1 MRLTFLGGA
10 DEVGASCVLLETVGK
25 RLVVDC
31 GVRLSGQERLPWLGA
46 IEDAGGADALLLTH
60 AHTDHTGALP
70 LLVQTS
76 PCPLYMTGPTLELTR
91 ILLYDALKIMRSE
104 SEREGEVPLYPPEAA
119 QRVLELARLVAW
131 RQPEVLFDG
140 LVRVTYLPAGH
151 VLGASSVL
159 VESSEGA
166 VLMGG
171 DVSGPGQLTVEG
183 FDWSDVPPGSVDAV
197 VCEATYGGKAHAS
210 RRGEERRLIAQA
222 REVMERGG
230 LLLVPAFALG
240 RAQELLLVL
249 ARAMEDGELPP
260 VPVYADGL
268 VRQMC
273 QAYWQHP
280 RYATSWMRHRIRA
293 KGNPFFSHPMVRTVM
308 APEMRAQIVREK
320 PAIVIASSGMLTG
333 GPSQWFAAEIA
344 SDPRSHIAITGYQD
358 EESPGRRIQ
367 NLAKAGG
374 GALTLGDKEVE
385 LKCSVG
391 TYSLSAHADT
401 PELSA
406 ALARIRPKE
415 VFLVHGDHGARAAL
429 QKNLQGLGL
438 RQVHTPMLGETFEV
452 SPPSSDHAAP
462 FYAPRRVSASYV
474 AGQTQETPSASA
486 SNGASSPPL
495 EGEDRA
501 SEAAV
506 EAPSGRGAARARR
519 GGASGAQRRPQEG
532 AFASAQEPS
541 RAMFAAPQGR
551 SEVSGEAVL
560 SVGVS
565 GSGGGDVGL
574 APSSSLGP
582 QSLAEL
588 RTLAQRLLARDGG
601 ARGYSA
607 EDLLEEWLG
616 EDAVAEVE
624 RVGALVE
631 LLRHPDSSFSSARH
645 LYRIRSLHG
654 EVLGGAPPPQ
664 LNPQQASDLARER
677 FGAVPGYLFKVGA
690 QQTLRILTLHFHFPD
705 VAREACQSLSEGFVA
720 QSGWRVR
727 LHDAPHQEALAAA
740 ALEALPPEVR
750 AVGAPALH
758 MAERRVALKLEATL
772 PSAQRQAAQD
782 AFVARTGFRLDLGDE
797 PPASKTAASKP
808 QGRVWEPSAAR
819 PRLDQA
825 RAREEVLKRAH
836 AIPDE
841 IFRISFHA
849 DRATLSFITPEA
861 GARHAAFLQTLADAT
876 GWQFEVH
883 PQANQ
888 QALQALF
895 SSLLPPG
902 NSAQLSF
909 QLTEQRVRAKLPPGT
924 LAPGQAEALTKTFF
938 ERTCWRLR
946 LDR

>member
-10 DEVGASCVLLETVGK
+10 DEVGASCTLLETVGK

-31 GVRLSGQERLPWLGA
+31 GMRLSGQERLPWLGA

-104 SEREGEVPLYPPEAA
+104 SEREGEVPMYPPEAA

-183 FDWSDVPPGSVDAV
+183 FDWSDVSPGGVDAV

-486 SNGASSPPL
+486 FNGDQEGLLEAESEASVGPL
-495 EGEDRA
+495 GGTSRAGSSGSRRA
-501 SEAAV
+501 SASRGQRAPREGAFEALV
-506 EAPSGRGAARARR
+506 RPSEPSQQGGNGISDLSCEVQPSLESGGGNV
-519 GGASGAQRRPQEG
+519 GGASRAEGDPQNLDDL
-532 AFASAQEPS
+532 
-541 RAMFAAPQGR
+541 RA
-551 SEVSGEAVL
+551 
-560 SVGVS
+560 
-565 GSGGGDVGL
+565 
-574 APSSSLGP
+574 
-582 QSLAEL
+582 
-588 RTLAQRLLARDGG
+588 LAQRLLQRDGG

-645 LYRIRSLHG
+645 LYRVRSLHG
-654 EVLGGAPPPQ
+654 EVLGGTPPPS

-677 FGAVPGYLFKVGA
+677 FGGVPGQIFKVGA
-690 QQTLRILTLHFHFPD
+690 QQILKILTLHFHFPD
-705 VAREACQSLSEGFVA
+705 VAREACRSLVDDFAS
-720 QSGWRVR
+720 QTGWRVR
-727 LHDAPHQEALAAA
+727 IHDAPHQEALARA
-740 ALEALPPEVR
+740 ALEALPPQAR
-750 AVGAPALH
+750 ALGVPALH
-758 MAERRVALKLEATL
+758 LAEKRVALKLDAPMPL
-772 PSAQRQAAQD
+772 ALRQAAQG
-782 AFVARTGFRLDLGDE
+782 AFLKRTGFRLDLGDE
-797 PPASKTAASKP
+797 PPVPKASESKA
-808 QGRVWEPSAAR
+808 QGRLWEPSAPR
-819 PRLDQA
+819 PKLDQA
-825 RAREEVLKRAH
+825 RARDEVLKRSH

-841 IFRISFHA
+841 VLRISFHA

-861 GARHAAFLQTLADAT
+861 GARHAAFLQALADAT
-876 GWQFEVH
+876 GWKVEVYS
-883 PQANQ
+883 QANQ

-895 SSLLPPG
+895 ASLLPSG
-902 NSAQLSF
+902 CSAQLSF
-909 QLTEQRVRAKLPPGT
+909 QLSEQRVRAKLPPGA